1 MIRTFY
7 AVGSVT
13 GGATKVLSDDG
24 TERMV
29 IVRVISVGHSVFL
42 GHSALE
48 LLNGVIG
55 QAGYQVKD
63 TSTPTD
69 GRIPWKG
76 DLWVVADVDNVQ
88 ADIEVL
94 QK

>member
-1 MIRTFY
+1 MIRTFF
-7 AVGSVT
+7 APGSVS
-13 GGATKVLSDDG
+13 GGATKLEADNG
-24 TERMV
+24 AERMV
-29 IVRVISVGHSVFL
+29 LVRVISTGHSVFL
-42 GHSALE
+42 GHTALE
-48 LLNGVIG
+48 LLNAPIG

-69 GRIPWKG
+69 GRVPWKG
-76 DLWVVADVDNVQ
+76 DLWVVADVDGVQ